1 MNSELEEIKQ
11 ELAQVSKAAAE
22 FNDYKKTKGI
32 RIRNIIIIVLA
43 ILLILSNVAWAI
55 YEHSMETVTETT
67 TTYDYEISQDN
78 ENGDNNYIG
87 NNGDITYGETKNKSQ
102 DN

>member
-1 MNSELEEIKQ
+1 MNNEIKEIKE

-32 RIRNIIIIVLA
+32 RTRNIIIAILA

-55 YEHSMETVTETT
+55 YEHNMKTVTETT
-67 TTYDYEISQDN
+67 TTYDIVQEN
-78 ENGDNNYIG
+78 ENGHNNYIG
-87 NNGDITYGETKNKSQ
+87 NDGDIIYGTAEN
-102 DN
+102 

>member
-1 MNSELEEIKQ
+1 MNDELAEIKQ

-32 RIRNIIIIVLA
+32 RIRNIIIIILS

-55 YEHSMETVTETT
+55 YEHSTETVTETT
-67 TTYDYEISQDN
+67 TTYDIVQKN
-78 ENGDNNYIG
+78 ENGHNNYIG
-87 NNGDITYGETKNKSQ
+87 NDGDIIYGTAEN
-102 DN
+102 